1 MSQAQRS
8 VPETAGDRVRQHILD
23 VAEAQFAE
31 RGFFGASVR
40 DVTDAAGVRL
50 AAINYHFETKEELFR
65 SVLLR
70 RAEQIGAERLKLLER
85 VATTGSQTRRVRAVV
100 EAFVQP
106 LLSRA
111 LGNDQGWRNYFSL
124 VAQIANTRMW
134 VLTLV
139 AEHFN
144 RTATEFI
151 GAFAKVFP
159 RASKRKLHDA
169 YQLMLSGTL
178 YSFSNNGRL
187 ESLTRGD
194 LRSDA
199 YQVMSDAL
207 VDFATAGVV
216 VLCSGTHGRG
226 GSERRRR

>member
-1 MSQAQRS
+1 MSQAQSS
-8 VPETAGDRVRQHILD
+8 VAETAGDRVRQHILD

-85 VATTGSQTRRVRAVV
+85 VATTGTPTRRVRAVV
-100 EAFVQP
+100 EAFVHP

-159 RASKRKLHDA
+159 RASKRRLHNA

-187 ESLTRGD
+187 ESLTRGG

-216 VLCSGTHGRG
+216 ALCGGTHGRG

>member
-1 MSQAQRS
+1 
-8 VPETAGDRVRQHILD
+8 
-23 VAEAQFAE
+23 
-31 RGFFGASVR
+31 
-40 DVTDAAGVRL
+40 
-50 AAINYHFETKEELFR
+50 
-65 SVLLR
+65 
-70 RAEQIGAERLKLLER
+70 
-85 VATTGSQTRRVRAVV
+85 
-100 EAFVQP
+100 
-106 LLSRA
+106 
-111 LGNDQGWRNYFSL
+111 
-124 VAQIANTRMW
+124 MW

-187 ESLTRGD
+187 ESLTRGG

-216 VLCSGTHGRG
+216 VLGGGTHGRG

>member
-1 MSQAQRS
+1 MSQAQRP

-85 VATTGSQTRRVRAVV
+85 VATTGTQTRRVRAVV

-111 LGNDQGWRNYFSL
+111 LGNDQGWRNYSL
-124 VAQIANTRMW
+124 SSPKSP
-134 VLTLV
+134 TL
-139 AEHFN
+139 
-144 RTATEFI
+144 
-151 GAFAKVFP
+151 GC
-159 RASKRKLHDA
+159 
-169 YQLMLSGTL
+169 G
-178 YSFSNNGRL
+178 
-187 ESLTRGD
+187 
-194 LRSDA
+194 
-199 YQVMSDAL
+199 
-207 VDFATAGVV
+207 
-216 VLCSGTHGRG
+216 C
-226 GSERRRR
+226 

>member
-1 MSQAQRS
+1 MLEPQAS
-8 VPETAGDRVRQHILD
+8 APETVGDRVRQHILD
-23 VAEAQFAE
+23 VAEAHFAE

-70 RAEQIGAERLKLLER
+70 RAEELGAERLQRLEG
-85 VATTGSQTRRVRAVV
+85 VATSGSKARRVRSIV
-100 EAFVQP
+100 EAFVHP
-106 LLSRA
+106 VLSRA
-111 LGNDQGWRNYFSL
+111 LGNDQGWRNYFAL
-124 VAQIANTRMW
+124 VAQIASTRMW

-139 AEHFN
+139 AEDFN
-144 RTATEFI
+144 RTAMEFV

-199 YQVMSDAL
+199 YQVMCDDL
-207 VDFATAGVV
+207 VDFTSAGVIAI
-216 VLCSGTHGRG
+216 CARTRGRDPGTRRGR
-226 GSERRRR
+226 